1 MGIDTYFYT
10 IYGVNTEWNDKFY
23 NEYDLVY
30 DDKDTPWVL
39 IDGMSGKYF
48 IFGIPLFQSGN
59 LRWGFDDGDFFKEIN
74 VDNLKELEAKYRED
88 FGKKFPDHVH
98 ILGSEPFKLVSLL
111 HFS

>member
-10 IYGVNTEWNDKFY
+10 IFGVKTEWDDALY
-23 NEYDLVY
+23 EDYDPVY

-59 LRWGFDDGDFFKEIN
+59 FRCGFDDGDFYKEIN
-74 VDNLKELEAKYRED
+74 LDNLEQLEAKYRED
-88 FGKKFPDHVH
+88 FSKKFPSHTHV
-98 ILGSEPFKLVSLL
+98 LGTEPFKLISLI